1 MRLSHPAAFAAVLL
15 LCGCTSL
22 APDYEQ
28 PPAPVADAWPASP
41 EPQAGS
47 VDTSAIYWR
56 DFYRDQRLRELIGL
70 SLENNRDLRVAALNI
85 ERARAQYRIQRA
97 AVFPAVDATA
107 GETAQKIP
115 ESVSQTGEA
124 YINRQYSVELGVAA
138 YELDLFGRVRG
149 LKEQALQAY
158 LAQEETRRGAQI
170 SLIAEVAN
178 AWLTLAADR
187 ALLKLAQ
194 DTLDSQRKSYELTTR
209 SFELGVASG
218 LEQAQAR
225 TSVESARADVAGF
238 TAQVAQDRNALRLL
252 VGDAVPPELLPGDEV
267 VPVTTLTELPAGVPS
282 QTLRRR
288 PDVLAAE
295 HQLIAANANIGVAR
309 AAFFP
314 SISLTASAGTAS
326 DDLSD
331 LFGDGTDT
339 WTFAPQIN
347 LPIFAA
353 GANRAALDVAKTDR
367 EIFLTQYELSIQTA
381 FREVADALAQRA
393 TVDEQLDAAQA
404 LTDATSR
411 SYALSEARYRGG
423 VDSYITLLD
432 SQRSLYAAQQ
442 QLIRTRLARESNL
455 VTLYRVL
462 GGGWSARDEEAVD
475 TRR

>member
-1 MRLSHPAAFAAVLL
+1 MRLSNPAACALALL
-15 LCGCTSL
+15 LCGCISL

-28 PPAPVADAWPASP
+28 PQAPVADAWPTDAD
-41 EPQAGS
+41 PQTGS
-47 VDTSAIYWR
+47 NDVSAIYWR
-56 DFYRDQRLRELIGL
+56 DFYRDERLRELIEL
-70 SLENNRDLRVAALNI
+70 SLDNNRDLRVAALNI

-97 AVFPAVDATA
+97 AALPAVDATA

-115 ESVSQTGEA
+115 ESVSQFGEA
-124 YINRQYSVELGVAA
+124 HINRQYSVELGITA
-138 YELDLFGRVRG
+138 YELDLFGRIRG

-170 SLIAEVAN
+170 SLISEVAN

-194 DTLDSQRKSYELTTR
+194 DTLDSQRKSYDLTTR

-238 TAQVAQDRNALRLL
+238 TAQVAQDRNVLRLL

-282 QTLRRR
+282 QTLRQR

-367 EIFLTQYELSIQTA
+367 EIFLAQYEQSIQTA
-381 FREVADALAQRA
+381 FREVADALVQRA

-462 GGGWSARDEEAVD
+462 GGGWSAHDEEAAD
-475 TRR
+475 TSQ

>member
-1 MRLSHPAAFAAVLL
+1 M
-15 LCGCTSL
+15 
-22 APDYEQ
+22 
-28 PPAPVADAWPASP
+28 
-41 EPQAGS
+41 
-47 VDTSAIYWR
+47 
-56 DFYRDQRLRELIGL
+56 
-70 SLENNRDLRVAALNI
+70 
-85 ERARAQYRIQRA
+85 
-97 AVFPAVDATA
+97 
-107 GETAQKIP
+107 
-115 ESVSQTGEA
+115 
-124 YINRQYSVELGVAA
+124 
-138 YELDLFGRVRG
+138 
-149 LKEQALQAY
+149 
-158 LAQEETRRGAQI
+158 
-170 SLIAEVAN
+170 
-178 AWLTLAADR
+178 
-187 ALLKLAQ
+187 
-194 DTLDSQRKSYELTTR
+194 
-209 SFELGVASG
+209 ASG

-238 TAQVAQDRNALRLL
+238 TAQVAQDRNALHLL
-252 VGDAVPPELLPGDEV
+252 VGDAVPPELLPGDEM

-282 QTLRRR
+282 QTLRQR

-367 EIFLTQYELSIQTA
+367 EIFLAQYEQSIQTA
-381 FREVADALAQRA
+381 FREVADALVQRA

-423 VDSYITLLD
+423 ADSYITLLD

-462 GGGWSARDEEAVD
+462 GGGWSAHDEEAAD
-475 TRR
+475 TSQ